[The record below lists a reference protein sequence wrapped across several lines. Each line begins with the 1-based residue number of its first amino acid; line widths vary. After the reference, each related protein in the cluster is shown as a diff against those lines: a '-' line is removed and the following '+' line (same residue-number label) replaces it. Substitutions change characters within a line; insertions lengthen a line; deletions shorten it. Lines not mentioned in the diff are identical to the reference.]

1 LIDRTAFARHYRP
14 WRTASIVACAATCSL
29 LPPAAGAANDKPIA
43 PAAPV
48 AARDDGSNDDNLFD
62 LSLDQLRNVKV
73 LTATKT
79 ETPLHA
85 TPAVVTLITADDI
98 ARYGYQTLAE
108 ALSHVAGFVESDD
121 RLNHNFGVRGIN
133 TGAQS
138 ASRAIKILL
147 DGQPVAF
154 RSTQQQLIG
163 LEFIPMNM
171 VERIEIVRGPVS
183 VLYGADA
190 LLGAVNVIT
199 RHDGNGQRVTLGHEW
214 SGGGRDVNLLAAS
227 GSVQFGAT
235 QPQSSQPASES
246 ASGTAWLAW
255 GVQAANADRSGLA
268 LPRISPD
275 YKRYSALGTAPV
287 DDAAPRSAYLRFGW
301 SGEQDDVEA
310 SAFWQRQDSDNVFSS
325 LNPLLRPPSHVVLQ
339 QGFVRLNAS
348 HRFDEQ
354 HALRAGLS
362 YGQGEPGDGDQVR
375 TSASDYYLLR
385 DFGYKAVDGS
395 IEWLWQPGAQSS
407 LLLGADALRDRET
420 LESFQRHSIIDGSNF
435 QLSQPWNK
443 TLRNTGLY
451 AQWQFPLFEQWQAIA
466 GGRLDHHS
474 VYGKQESVRA
484 GVVGTLPGN
493 WGLKALSGTAFQAPS
508 PELLYRSA
516 VQPGDIRGN
525 PDLAPQKSRTIEL
538 QLSTPPAPHWNAT
551 LTAYHTKV
559 RDLVTLEQA
568 FFNLVA
574 RNSSDSKVNGAEL
587 ELRYQHDWF
596 NAYANLSRANAD
608 RGVNRYTLAPLA
620 QRSDGELF
628 PANSANAGASA
639 SLLGQKLLLS
649 GDVRYVGPRP
659 AATANVL
666 LANQHYHLSSYVDA
680 TLSARWSFANR
691 SSLRLQIRDAGN
703 SRYADPGAGGID
715 YPSLGRRYGVQYEYR

>member
-1 LIDRTAFARHYRP
+1 MLL
-14 WRTASIVACAATCSL
+14 SLAA
-29 LPPAAGAANDKPIA
+29 AAA
-43 PAAPV
+43 PAAP
-48 AARDDGSNDDNLFD
+48 ATPAGAGDDDNLFD

-79 ETPLHA
+79 ATPLHA
-85 TPAVVTLITADDI
+85 TPAVVTLVTADDI

-108 ALSHVAGFVESDD
+108 ALSHVAGFIESDD

-133 TGAQS
+133 AGAQS

-147 DGQPVAF
+147 DGQPIAF

-199 RHDGNGQRVTLGHEW
+199 RRDGTEQRIALAHEW

-227 GSVQFGAT
+227 GSVQFGA
-235 QPQSSQPASES
+235 PA
-246 ASGTAWLAW
+246 APAWLAW
-255 GVQAANADRSGLA
+255 GLQAADADRSGLP

-275 YKRYSALGTAPV
+275 YRRYAALGAAPT
-287 DDAAPRSAYLRFGW
+287 DDAAPRSAYLRMGW
-301 SGEQDDVEA
+301 NDARDELQA
-310 SAFWQRQDSDNVFSS
+310 SAFWQKQDSDNVFAS
-325 LNPLLRPPSHVVLQ
+325 LNPLLRPPSHVELQ

-348 HRFDEQ
+348 RRLNEEHT
-354 HALRAGLS
+354 LRAAAS
-362 YGQGEPGDGDQVR
+362 YGQGQPGDGDRVR
-375 TSASDYYLLR
+375 TGAADYYLLR
-385 DFGYKAVDGS
+385 DFGYKALDGS
-395 IEWLWQPGAQSS
+395 VEWLWQPSVESS

-420 LESFQRHSIIDGSNF
+420 LESFQRHSIADGGNF
-435 QLSQPWNK
+435 QLSQPGSK

-451 AQWQFPLFEQWQAIA
+451 AQWQFPLLAQWQAII
-466 GGRLDHHS
+466 GGRHDRHS
-474 VYGKQESVRA
+474 VYGKQGSLRA
-484 GVVGTLPGN
+484 GVVGTLPGG

-508 PELLYRSA
+508 AELLYRSA
-516 VQPGDIRGN
+516 VQPGDIKGN
-525 PDLAPQKSRTIEL
+525 PDLTPQKTRTVEL
-538 QLSTPPAPHWNAT
+538 QLSTPPAPNWNAA

-559 RDLVTLEQA
+559 RGLVTLEQA

-574 RNSSDSKVNGAEL
+574 RNSSDSTVNGVEL
-587 ELRYQHDWF
+587 ELRYQRDWF
-596 NAYANLSRANAD
+596 NAYANLSRANTN

-628 PANSANAGASA
+628 PSNSANAGASA
-639 SLLGQKLLLS
+639 SLLGQKLLLTA
-649 GDVRYVGPRP
+649 DVRYVGARP

-666 LANQHYHLSSYVDA
+666 LANQAYHLSSYVDT
-680 TLSARWSFANR
+680 TLGARWSFGNR
-691 SSLRLQIRDAGN
+691 ASLRLQVRDAGD
-703 SRYADPGAGGID
+703 SRYVDPGVGGID
-715 YPSLGRRYGVQYEYR
+715 YPSLGRRYGVQYEYRY